1 MTLILCVCELQNAVI
16 ILLYQNPIHL
26 TDNVISLSVITAVL
40 LLQIWHAWATLCS
53 ILCGCQKGLWCINTL
68 LNLLF

>member
-1 MTLILCVCELQNAVI
+1 MYLWCMTLILCVCELQNAVI

-40 LLQIWHAWATLCS
+40 LLQIWHA
-53 ILCGCQKGLWCINTL
+53 
-68 LNLLF
+68 